1 MNGGDVDSDDDS
13 RDLGTKYA
21 ELRADYRI
29 LQNLHARLRDVA
41 RENREECD
49 RLTKVVAAGFEA
61 SFRAEMEE
69 KLALIEK
76 LRTVNKMFQTQ
87 LSVQRLSQGVASQ
100 THVDKAY
107 AEMLGE
113 KLELRQRVA
122 ELEKENAQLRERLK
136 NQHHHCRNK
145 GCEVCEEDDK
155 RDDKSE

>member
-1 MNGGDVDSDDDS
+1 MNSGGGDIDSDDDS
-13 RDLGTKYA
+13 CDLGTKYA

-87 LSVQRLSQGVASQ
+87 LII
-100 THVDKAY
+100 
-107 AEMLGE
+107 
-113 KLELRQRVA
+113 
-122 ELEKENAQLRERLK
+122 
-136 NQHHHCRNK
+136 
-145 GCEVCEEDDK
+145 
-155 RDDKSE
+155 